1 MCWQSATF
9 LSTPPAWGATARLTP
24 LIYRIHISIHAPR
37 MGSDSFPM
45 KSRRQYSNFYPRPP
59 HGERPRACD
68 RPALLT
74 EFLSTPPAWGATQ
87 TGGII
92 WVQGEI
98 SIHAPR
104 MGSDIDP
111 LQDPDSQTE
120 ISIHAPRMGSDGE
133 EYGTVQGA
141 KISIHAPRMG
151 SDMEDDAER
160 DLIRN
165 FYPRPPHGERQQ
177 TWRKKCPV
185 CVCLLCKVRKHP
197 NNSLK
202 SRGLSP
208 KFASPYIK
216 LSKNL
221 CILRCEPPGKIMSD
235 HGSHYSPEESAF

>member
-1 MCWQSATF
+1 MGSDAGHIVTDH
-9 LSTPPAWGATARLTP
+9 
-24 LIYRIHISIHAPR
+24 IKVISIHAPR
-37 MGSDSFPM
+37 MGSDCTRCAGAASLWH
-45 KSRRQYSNFYPRPP
+45 FYPRPP
-59 HGERPRACD
+59 HGERQDGQNSAGVY
-68 RPALLT
+68 T
-74 EFLSTPPAWGATQ
+74 
-87 TGGII
+87 
-92 WVQGEI
+92 I

-104 MGSDIDP
+104 MGSDVP
-111 LQDPDSQTE
+111 
-120 ISIHAPRMGSDGE
+120 
-133 EYGTVQGA
+133 VQVLLRQQ
-141 KISIHAPRMG
+141 K
-151 SDMEDDAER
+151 D
-160 DLIRN
+160 

>member
-1 MCWQSATF
+1 MRPTDAPHNQISIHAPRMGSDDDTSYSEWAGWISIHAPRMGSDLSGLDIQIKLIIF
-9 LSTPPAWGATARLTP
+9 LSTPPAWGATANLGRVFACYEHFYP
-24 LIYRIHISIHAPR
+24 RPPHGERRRYNRESGPEMRISIHAPR
-37 MGSDSFPM
+37 MGSDWHPF
-45 KSRRQYSNFYPRPP
+45 
-59 HGERPRACD
+59 C
-68 RPALLT
+68 
-74 EFLSTPPAWGATQ
+74 
-87 TGGII
+87 
-92 WVQGEI
+92 
-98 SIHAPR
+98 
-104 MGSDIDP
+104 
-111 LQDPDSQTE
+111 
-120 ISIHAPRMGSDGE
+120 
-133 EYGTVQGA
+133 
-141 KISIHAPRMG
+141 
-151 SDMEDDAER
+151 R
-160 DLIRN
+160 DQRLMY